1 MLRGASIERAA
12 VGIVHLGAD
21 RRILRANDAFCA
33 MLGYQRGELIG
44 RTFQEI
50 TPPDEQAAGEA
61 SFQRVLSGEADV
73 VNLEKQYVR
82 KDGSLIWVSIT
93 SRRIARGR
101 APMLLSVVIDIT
113 DRKRAEQ
120 ELERQASLLDHA
132 HDAIFSWDVDGAITY
147 WNQGAVE
154 LYGFSSEEALG
165 QSPQKLLDTHQLTD
179 NGHFLTEL
187 KRKGR
192 WEGELSHI
200 HRDGGRIEVE
210 SRIVLVQ
217 TGEKSF
223 IIEANRDITERTR
236 FKRAL
241 QASEAQFRLMA
252 ESLPQVV
259 FTASAGG
266 LFDYVNAGWLSFTGL
281 SFEESLG
288 AGWTQFIHP
297 TDRDAVVVEWRAS
310 VASGRPFESEF
321 RLRAAGGGYRWFLAK
336 AVAVRGADGRIFRW
350 VGAGT
355 DITERHRSLVALK
368 KSEARFRRLFDANLF
383 GVVFWSEQG
392 EIVQANDAFLAMLGY
407 DRRALESGWLRA
419 LTLAHEEAVN
429 EESKTASAPYETWF
443 EHRDGR
449 RVPVMV
455 AEANTPGEGGER
467 FTIVVDLSEREA
479 REQFEQAFLADVAHD
494 LRNPLAATK
503 AQAQVMR
510 RRLKNNRLEPE
521 ALGEGLETIIANSTR
536 MARRIEE
543 LTDVAQLRAGHALE
557 LNREPVDLVA
567 MAESSAAI
575 YRQATERQAIR
586 VEASSPSLVGL
597 WDASRIERVID
608 NLLSNA
614 VKYSPQGGPIIVTI
628 DHLGNEARL
637 AVRDHGVGI
646 PESDLAA
653 IFERF
658 QRGSNVKGRM
668 GGSGIGLAGART
680 IVEQHGGAIEV
691 ASKLGKGS
699 IFTVRLPLSAPEA
712 EEPSAREQRNA

>member
-1 MLRGASIERAA
+1 M
-12 VGIVHLGAD
+12 
-21 RRILRANDAFCA
+21 
-33 MLGYQRGELIG
+33 
-44 RTFQEI
+44 
-50 TPPDEQAAGEA
+50 
-61 SFQRVLSGEADV
+61 
-73 VNLEKQYVR
+73 
-82 KDGSLIWVSIT
+82 
-93 SRRIARGR
+93 
-101 APMLLSVVIDIT
+101 
-113 DRKRAEQ
+113 
-120 ELERQASLLDHA
+120 
-132 HDAIFSWDVDGAITY
+132 
-147 WNQGAVE
+147 
-154 LYGFSSEEALG
+154 
-165 QSPQKLLDTHQLTD
+165 
-179 NGHFLTEL
+179 
-187 KRKGR
+187 
-192 WEGELSHI
+192 
-200 HRDGGRIEVE
+200 
-210 SRIVLVQ
+210 
-217 TGEKSF
+217 
-223 IIEANRDITERTR
+223 
-236 FKRAL
+236 
-241 QASEAQFRLMA
+241 
-252 ESLPQVV
+252 
-259 FTASAGG
+259 
-266 LFDYVNAGWLSFTGL
+266 GWLTFTGL

-297 TDRDAVVVEWRAS
+297 TDRDAVVAEWRAS
-310 VASGRPFESEF
+310 VASGQPFESEF
-321 RLRAAGGGYRWFLAK
+321 RLRAAGGGYRWFMAK
-336 AVAVRGADGRIFRW
+336 AVAVRDADGRIFRW
-350 VGAGT
+350 AGAGT

-419 LTLAHEEAVN
+419 LTLAHEEAVS
-429 EESKTASAPYETWF
+429 EEGKSTSAPYETWF

-510 RRLKNNRLEPE
+510 RRLKNNKLEPE

-614 VKYSPQGGPIIVTI
+614 VKYSPEGGPITVTI
-628 DHLGNEARL
+628 DQAGDEARL

-646 PESDLAA
+646 PDEDLAA

-668 GGSGIGLAGART
+668 GGTGIGLAGART

-691 ASKLGKGS
+691 ASKLGSGS

-712 EEPSAREQRNA
+712 GEPSAAEQRKA